1 MVESLDGNHT
11 QIAKC
16 SNKTDPRYHTIV
28 GVLQQF
34 IRRDILDDNETR
46 TQQPVLA
53 SGIELDGG
61 ALPGQLEV
69 QRSS

>member
-1 MVESLDGNHT
+1 M
-11 QIAKC
+11 
-16 SNKTDPRYHTIV
+16 

-53 SGIELDGG
+53 SGIELEGG
-61 ALPGQLEV
+61 ALPGQSEI